1 MKKID
6 TYVYK
11 KETKLSFYENRPW
24 SVFTK
29 ERSKTTSKNF
39 EQEQN
44 LVFMKITKLRF
55 YEKKQKFIFIK
66 RGKLRVY
73 EEKLIIVFVEK
84 IYRVFHAN

>member
-1 MKKID
+1 
-6 TYVYK
+6 
-11 KETKLSFYENRPW
+11 
-24 SVFTK
+24 
-29 ERSKTTSKNF
+29 
-39 EQEQN
+39 
-44 LVFMKITKLRF
+44 MKITKLRF